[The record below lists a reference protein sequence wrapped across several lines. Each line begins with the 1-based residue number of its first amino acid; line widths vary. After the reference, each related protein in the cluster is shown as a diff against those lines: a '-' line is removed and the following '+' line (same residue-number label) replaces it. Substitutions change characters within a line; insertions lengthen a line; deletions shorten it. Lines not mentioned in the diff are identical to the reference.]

1 MFVASIVSTVGNG
14 ENTLFGTDQ
23 WLHGQSIT
31 QLASALVSLVS
42 KRVVN
47 KRTIK
52 TLYQTGFG

>member
-31 QLASALVSLVS
+31 QLGALVSLVS